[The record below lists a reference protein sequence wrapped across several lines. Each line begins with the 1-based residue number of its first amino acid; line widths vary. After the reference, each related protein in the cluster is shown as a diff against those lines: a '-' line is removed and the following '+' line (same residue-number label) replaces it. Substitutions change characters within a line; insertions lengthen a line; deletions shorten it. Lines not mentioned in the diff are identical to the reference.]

1 MHRSFGHSIFRKRNM
16 LLSQD
21 DNRLNTCLVL
31 VPNFRLHVN
40 FWGYRIRT
48 SDVRLSQT
56 AGSRFVI
63 LRQKALRLRSASNE
77 GPMYSGESKTY
88 FVYIMSN
95 RSKTLYTGVT
105 NKLAHR
111 VWQHKQGEGSEFTTK
126 YKVDRLVFVERFQD
140 VHRAIGREKQIK
152 GLLRIKKIALIVSVN
167 PAWRDLSDGW
177 YERHQFQPESA

>member
-95 RSKTLYTGVT
+95 RSKSL
-105 NKLAHR
+105 HR
-111 VWQHKQGEGSEFTTK
+111 SYEQSCPS
-126 YKVDRLVFVERFQD
+126 
-140 VHRAIGREKQIK
+140 
-152 GLLRIKKIALIVSVN
+152 SV
-167 PAWRDLSDGW
+167 AAQAR
-177 YERHQFQPESA
+177 